1 LRDVKIVEKQKN
13 CQIDNIQILIVDDSG
28 FSRNMMQKTLN
39 ALGIQSSQIQQASD
53 GEDALRKM

>member
-1 LRDVKIVEKQKN
+1 VKIVEKQKN